1 MAEPLIVSV
10 SRFLDDP
17 KAFESRLAGRCVLVY
32 EPPEAEEDE
41 STDANF
47 RFRTQSGAAEGN
59 VGGGEPVVI
68 FLEKTKD
75 NVMQRRVT
83 VGRTSNNDV
92 VLDDGSV
99 SRFHAWF
106 EKNEQGWWVADAG
119 SKNGTSV
126 SGKALPARQA
136 KLVTSGTRV
145 KIGSLEL
152 TFLDTPGFMKLLK
165 TRASS

>member
-17 KAFESRLAGRCVLVY
+17 KAFEVRLKGRCVLVY

-47 RFRTQSGAAEGN
+47 RFRTQSRASGGE

-106 EKNEQGWWVADAG
+106 EKDEQGWWVADAG
-119 SKNGTSV
+119 SKNGTQV
-126 SGKALPARQA
+126 AGKPLTAKQP

-165 TRASS
+165 TRVSS